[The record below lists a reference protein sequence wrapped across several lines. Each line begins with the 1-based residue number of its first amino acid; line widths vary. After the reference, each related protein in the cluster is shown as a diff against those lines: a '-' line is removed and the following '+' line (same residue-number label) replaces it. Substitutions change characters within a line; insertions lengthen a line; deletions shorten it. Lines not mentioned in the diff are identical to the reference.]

1 MKINSFKIDIK
12 EKNWHIEEMV
22 FDNFNLLVGV
32 SGVGKTRIV
41 KTILGVCQV
50 ATGNYQ
56 PQEVVDWKIGFVH
69 AEQEYEWEL
78 RSSLVEHDFYSV
90 SESEFVFERILKK
103 VGDEKIVLLER
114 SEKVNQLDGKELPK
128 LKKTESAINLL
139 SKEPS
144 IAPIYEGFNRFIFSQ
159 AVQQVVFSV
168 NLETDNAKQ
177 RMPLDDFK
185 KKSTQLPSVVK
196 AYRLA
201 KFYPEAFNQI
211 KKDFTDIFPSVED
224 IKVSVIKKTEGY
236 EFSFN
241 IKENSQWVSQSQIS
255 SGMFRTLVHL
265 IDISLAPQGSVI
277 VIDEFENSL
286 GINCMPDLTD
296 FVMSKAPHLQFILTS
311 HHPYIISKIPS
322 KTWKLVRRKGATVS
336 VINATNIPQLQTGSR
351 LNKFLQLANL
361 PEYKKG
367 IL

>member
-1 MKINSFKIDIK
+1 MKINSFKVDLK
-12 EKNWHIEEMV
+12 EKNWHIEETV

-50 ATGNYQ
+50 ATGHYQ
-56 PQEVVDWKIGFVH
+56 PQELVDWKIGFVH
-69 AEQEYEWEL
+69 AKQEYEWEL
-78 RSSLVEHDFYSV
+78 RSALVEQDFSSV

-103 VGDEKIVLLER
+103 VGDDKIVLLER

-144 IAPIYEGFNRFIFSQ
+144 IAPIYEGFKRVIFSQ

-168 NLETDNAKQ
+168 NLETAKQ
-177 RMPLDDFK
+177 QMPLDEFK
-185 KKSTQLPSVVK
+185 KKSTRLPSVVK

-211 KKDFTDIFPSVED
+211 KTDFTDIFPSVED
-224 IKVSVIKKTEGY
+224 IKVSVTRKTEGY
-236 EFSFN
+236 EFFFN
-241 IKENSQWVSQSQIS
+241 IKENNQWVSQSQIS
-255 SGMFRTLVHL
+255 SGMFRTLVYL

-286 GINCMPDLTD
+286 GINCMPDLTE

-311 HHPYIISKIPS
+311 HHPYIISKIPV
-322 KTWKLVRRKGATVS
+322 KTWKLVRRKGASVS
-336 VINATNIPQLQTGSR
+336 VINATNIPQLQTGSK
-351 LNKFLQLANL
+351 LNKYLQLVNL
-361 PEYKKG
+361 PEYSTQKY
-367 IL
+367 